1 MTSNETIQG
10 VQFAGEPD
18 VGSVPL
24 VCDASTDFLCRPV
37 PIAKY
42 GIYYGL
48 RQKNAGPAGVTIG
61 YHA

>member
-10 VQFAGEPD
+10 VQFVSDPD

-24 VCDASTDFLCRPV
+24 VCDASSDFLCRPV

-42 GIYYGL
+42 GIYYACA
-48 RQKNAGPAGVTIG
+48 RRMPARP
-61 YHA
+61 A